1 MECLIEEGSSFP
13 RQNYQ
18 SHSTQSE
25 EGGEGWWGEEYSQSS
40 LLTLPHRNSDHVKN
54 PVGTEGQ
61 EQKRSWQMSK
71 ICKRIISC
79 PQNTQ

>member
-25 EGGEGWWGEEYSQSS
+25 EGARGGGGGVHTIKSVDTA
-40 LLTLPHRNSDHVKN
+40 TL
-54 PVGTEGQ
+54 
-61 EQKRSWQMSK
+61 
-71 ICKRIISC
+71 
-79 PQNTQ
+79 